1 VSIVE
6 SLKRLFDPA
15 AARQEDAERR
25 ADRERPQRENDG
37 GPARWF
43 ECRVCHH
50 LGPEP
55 TFCPTCLA
63 GTMKP
68 TRLRGAATPGPERS
82 GAATDAPSSPARRQA
97 GAAARSSR
105 PSSADDDDDHD
116 EDDDG
121 EKADDLGATP
131 ADDEP
136 PVTALPI
143 GAELDLHTFAPRD
156 LRALLPEYLGAC
168 QENGLLEVRVVHGKG
183 KGALRRSVHALLSR
197 DPRVA
202 SFRLAGEDAGGWG
215 ATLVTL
221 HPAPPATK

>member
-15 AARQEDAERR
+15 AARQEEAERR
-25 ADRERPQRENDG
+25 ADRERPQRETDG

-43 ECRVCHH
+43 ECRVCHY
-50 LGPEP
+50 LGNEP

-63 GTMKP
+63 GTMQP
-68 TRLRGAATPGPERS
+68 TRKRPPDPPAKPPVAPAPDPSPQEIAAASSAAPERE
-82 GAATDAPSSPARRQA
+82 D
-97 GAAARSSR
+97 AAADSD
-105 PSSADDDDDHD
+105 PDDDD
-116 EDDDG
+116 
-121 EKADDLGATP
+121 APTTT
-131 ADDEP
+131 
-136 PVTALPI
+136 VPI

-168 QENGLLEVRVVHGKG
+168 QERGLLEVRIVHGKG
-183 KGALRRSVHALLSR
+183 TGALRRSVHALLGR

-202 SFRLAGEDAGGWG
+202 SFRQAGEGAGGWG

-221 HPAPPATK
+221 HPAA